1 MILPLGLKNSVATA
15 KRKNEIYTTP
25 PMSHPTFCLVADASC
40 DIPAQALTHPQL
52 RVLPVHVFVGD
63 EQFYDQRDAVAT
75 QRFYKTSLT
84 SPKAVH
90 GRSEPMSTQDMIAAL
105 NSQLAMQFDQLLGVF
120 VASSRSAIFQRAKT
134 AVSQARRDAFA
145 LRARAGKLEILQADC
160 LDSQAFFAGYG
171 VQVMDLLDLLN
182 KGAGIADA
190 ISRQRITAPQT
201 YAYMAPGE
209 VAYILQRAALKGEQ
223 SVSPLAGL
231 AAKALSITP
240 ILRGHM
246 GQTEPVGRKLGK
258 IKAREAVV
266 EMGLRMIKNEL
277 LLSHHICFSF
287 SGPLKEIEKLES
299 YQRLLTFAQSKAVQV
314 HLTCMSMTG
323 SVNVGPGALVL
334 GVLAKPHR
342 VDDLL

>member
-1 MILPLGLKNSVATA
+1 
-15 KRKNEIYTTP
+15 
-25 PMSHPTFCLVADASC
+25 MSHPTFCLVVDASC
-40 DIPAQALTHPQL
+40 DIPAQALVHPQL

-63 EQFYDQRDAVAT
+63 AQFYDQRETVAT
-75 QRFYKTSLT
+75 QRFYSKSLT
-84 SPKAVH
+84 SSKAVQ
-90 GRSEPMSTQDMIAAL
+90 GRSEPMSTEDMVAAL
-105 NSQLAMQFDQLLGVF
+105 NTQLATQFDQLLGVF
-120 VASSRSAIFQRAKT
+120 VASSRSAIYQRAKT

-145 LRARAGKLEILQADC
+145 LRARAGKIEILQVDC

-171 VQVMDLLDLLN
+171 VQVMDLLDLLD

-209 VAYILQRAALKGEQ
+209 VAYILQRAALKGEK
-223 SVSPLAGL
+223 SVSALAGF

-240 ILRGHM
+240 VLRGHM

-258 IKAREAVV
+258 IKARDAVV
-266 EMGLRMIKNEL
+266 EMALRMLNNDL
-277 LLSHHICFSF
+277 LLSRHLCFSY
-287 SGPLKEIEKLES
+287 SGPLKDIERMDSFRKL
-299 YQRLLTFAQSKAVQV
+299 LAVAKNKSMQV
-314 HLTCMSMTG
+314 HLTLMSMTG

-334 GVLAKPHR
+334 GVLAKPHQ

>member
-1 MILPLGLKNSVATA
+1 
-15 KRKNEIYTTP
+15 
-25 PMSHPTFCLVADASC
+25 MSHPTFCLVADASC

-75 QRFYKTSLT
+75 QRFYSKSLT
-84 SPKAVH
+84 SSKAVH
-90 GRSEPMSTQDMIAAL
+90 GRSEPMGTEDMVAAF
-105 NSQLAMQFDQLLGVF
+105 NTQLATQFDQMLGVF
-120 VASSRSAIFQRAKT
+120 VASSRSAIYQRAKT

-145 LRARAGKLEILQADC
+145 LRARAGKIEILQADC

-171 VQVMDLLDLLN
+171 VQVMDLLDLLD

-190 ISRQRITAPQT
+190 ISHQHMTAPQT

-209 VAYILQRAALKGEQ
+209 VTYILQRAALKGEK
-223 SVSPLAGL
+223 SVSALAGF

-258 IKAREAVV
+258 INAREAVI
-266 EMGLRMIKNEL
+266 EMALRMVKNDL
-277 LLSHHICFSF
+277 LLSQHICFSY
-287 SGPLKEIEKLES
+287 SGPLKDIERMDSFRQLVDLAKTK
-299 YQRLLTFAQSKAVQV
+299 RAKV
-314 HLTCMSMTG
+314 HLTLMSMTG

-334 GVLAKPHR
+334 GVLAKPHQ